1 MFRLLIAIA
10 LAAGLG
16 TSALAAP
23 PTYPFTYQGRIDQG
37 SASFTGQ
44 VDMVFSLF
52 DDLTNG
58 TEVAT
63 AITKTDVQVTDGVFQ
78 VELDFGPTAF
88 DSTERYLA
96 ISIDGVPLT
105 PRQRIGVSPVAMFAL
120 AGNPGPKGDSGPQGA
135 TGPQGPKGDQG
146 DPGSSASSV
155 LYFKSAIASQPIS
168 DTSSVEVVAP
178 FPIAEGDYLVSIHYL
193 VGGGLTS
200 STRCWVVSRVGADP
214 IDPSNFPGG
223 QTNVINI
230 LNNEAGYYFRRT
242 TIIDANPDT
251 RLAVWCSGTMTIS
264 NLTLT
269 AELFDQI
276 L

>member
-16 TSALAAP
+16 TSVLAAP

-37 SASFTGQ
+37 SVSFTGQ

-63 AITKTDVQVTDGVFQ
+63 AITKTNVQVTDGVFQ

-120 AGNPGPKGDSGPQGA
+120 TGNPGPKGDTGPQGA
-135 TGPQGPKGDQG
+135 KGDQG

-155 LYFKSAIASQPIS
+155 LYFKSAATVQTIS
-168 DTSSVEVVAP
+168 GPSWAEIVAP
-178 FPIAEGDYLVSIHYL
+178 FPIAEGDYLVSLHYL
-193 VGGGLTS
+193 VSGGASGEPS
-200 STRCWVVSRVGADP
+200 CRIVSRVGADP
-214 IDPSNFPGG
+214 VDPSSPPGG

-230 LNNEAGYYFRRT
+230 FSSAAGPYFRRT

-251 RLAVWCSGTMTIS
+251 RLAVWCSGTMMIY